1 MNYLTP
7 MGQLSLQ
14 GTFGVWMDVKVLWT
28 KADKGEA
35 GLLGAEFY
43 QLSYGVIFLESFEN
57 FS

>member
-7 MGQLSLQ
+7 QGQLSLQ
-14 GTFGVWMDVKVLWT
+14 GTFGVWTDVKVLWT

-35 GLLGAEFY
+35 EFLDAEFY
-43 QLSYGVIFLESFEN
+43 QLSYGVIFLETFEN